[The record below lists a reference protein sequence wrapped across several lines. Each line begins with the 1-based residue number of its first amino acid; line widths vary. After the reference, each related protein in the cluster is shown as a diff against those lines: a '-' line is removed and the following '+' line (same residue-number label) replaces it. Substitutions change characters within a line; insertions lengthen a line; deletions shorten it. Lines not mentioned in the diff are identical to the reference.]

1 MDMLIPRSQSIAGLA
16 ILVLCVAGCDTKK
29 VTEAVSTTVDAAKNT
44 VNQTVETVKQ
54 EANLAGSMDLSTSPP
69 VATSACYA
77 TLTVTGGERPNVL
90 QLASYKDAELE
101 RFPSMFIKANV
112 KANSLQEL
120 SGQNLQAELY
130 AQAVENGTVWHT
142 RTGSPASVTIS
153 AVDATSLTG
162 ECNGVKLINAETG
175 EETTVNGKFVAL
187 FE

>member
-1 MDMLIPRSQSIAGLA
+1 MVFPRLQSIFGFVV
-16 ILVLCVAGCDTKK
+16 VLLCIAGCDTKK
-29 VTEAVSTTVDAAKNT
+29 VTEAVTTTVDAAKNT

-69 VATSACYA
+69 LATSACYA
-77 TLTVTGGERPNVL
+77 TLVVTGGERPNVL
-90 QLASYKDAELE
+90 QLASYKDADLE

-120 SGQNLQAELY
+120 VGQSLQAEFY
-130 AQAVENGTVWHT
+130 AQAVENGTAWHT

-153 AVDATSLTG
+153 AVDETSLTAV
-162 ECNGVKLINAETG
+162 CNGVKLINAETG

>member
-1 MDMLIPRSQSIAGLA
+1 MNLSRAPSFACLA
-16 ILVLCVAGCDTKK
+16 AVLMCLAGCDAKK
-29 VTEAVSTTVDAAKNT
+29 VTEAVTTTVDAAKNS

-69 VATSACYA
+69 VATTACYA
-77 TLTVTGGERPNVL
+77 TLTITGGERPNVL

-153 AVDATSLTG
+153 AVDETSLTAA
-162 ECNGVKLINAETG
+162 CNGVKLINAETG
-175 EETTVNGKFVAL
+175 EETTVNGKFVAR